1 MGPYWSIGFGFQF
14 RIFFLGLTLLF
25 MDWTGF
31 LLLDSMKKSKTR
43 RLRLRRGL
51 LRTRLGLRSGILRWL
66 AGFQR
71 GGKEGT
77 IGRTVGTVALE
88 GIITE
93 GGELTVALEGIITE
107 GGELTVAV
115 VIVVVEMSAA
125 ALVVMVLLMVHLQC
139 ITIDFS
145 SQLFFF
151 LRICLDVEGMIDFSF
166 ECSCE

>member
-14 RIFFLGLTLLF
+14 LIFFLGLTLLF

-51 LRTRLGLRSGILRWL
+51 LRTRLGLRSRILHWL

-71 GGKEGT
+71 GGGKEGT
-77 IGRTVGTVALE
+77 IGITAGTVALE

-93 GGELTVALEGIITE
+93 GGELTVA
-107 GGELTVAV
+107 
-115 VIVVVEMSAA
+115 IVVVLVEMSAA
-125 ALVVMVLLMVHLQC
+125 VLVVVVLRVVHLQC

-145 SQLFFF
+145 FLLFFF
-151 LRICLDVEGMIDFSF
+151 KDLFGC
-166 ECSCE
+166 

>member
-14 RIFFLGLTLLF
+14 LIFFLGLTLLF

-31 LLLDSMKKSKTR
+31 LLLDSRTKSKTR

-71 GGKEGT
+71 GGGKEGT

-93 GGELTVALEGIITE
+93 GGELTVAVI
-107 GGELTVAV
+107 
-115 VIVVVEMSAA
+115 IVVVEMSAA

-151 LRICLDVEGMIDFSF
+151 F
-166 ECSCE
+166 